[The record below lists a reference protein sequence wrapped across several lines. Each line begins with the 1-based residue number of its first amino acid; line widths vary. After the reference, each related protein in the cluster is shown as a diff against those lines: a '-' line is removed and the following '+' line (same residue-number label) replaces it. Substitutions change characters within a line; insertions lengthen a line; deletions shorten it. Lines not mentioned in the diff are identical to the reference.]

1 MENNNENLFSLA
13 KIKIKNHRSP
23 IKTELHSKESM
34 TIIQEEKKKM
44 SWRREALKLR
54 KRTSEFKEMKGFCQ
68 SQCFPTNQE
77 TLNNQRALNINY
89 STDIFIF
96 DFCLLS

>member
-1 MENNNENLFSLA
+1 M
-13 KIKIKNHRSP
+13 
-23 IKTELHSKESM
+23 
-34 TIIQEEKKKM
+34 
-44 SWRREALKLR
+44 KLR
-54 KRTSEFKEMKGFCQ
+54 KRTSEFKEMKGFSQ

-96 DFCLLS
+96 DFCLLSYSNNNTQYDTQENNGRITNNTCASYLGGCG